1 MNPTIVW
8 IRDGVGFTP
17 AAAASFRRAEADL
30 RRRID
35 VNSSYRNYQVQL
47 DMWRAWNRYRD
58 SGFRPA
64 LHPGHSRAIHP
75 DLSIHCRG
83 CAVDSDDWGRPGF
96 NSFMAGHGW
105 IRTAAGDPTEQHHF
119 EYQSWRDSRAGEGPP
134 PEKKRTTL
142 IVEPEE
148 DDMNPRQIH
157 CVDPRGKVI
166 RALLVPGTGYFV
178 KWTENGA
185 TFANG
190 IARNMDTGSSTLVT
204 VSLFR
209 VFEREAAAQ
218 RPKDALSIELADA
231 DD

>member
-1 MNPTIVW
+1 MNPTIEW

-17 AAAASFRRAEADL
+17 AAAASFRRAEIAL
-30 RRRID
+30 GRRIG
-35 VNSSYRNYQVQL
+35 VNSSYRDYQKQL
-47 DMWRAWNRYRD
+47 GMWKAWNRYRD
-58 SGFRPA
+58 SGFKPS
-64 LHPGHSRAIHP
+64 LYPGHSRAIHP

-83 CAVDSDDWGRPGF
+83 CAVDSNDWTRPGF
-96 NSFMAGHGW
+96 NSFIADHGW

-119 EYQSWRDSRAGEGPP
+119 EYQSWRDRRAGEGPP
-134 PEKKRTTL
+134 AGAAAQSL

-157 CVDPRGKVI
+157 CVDPRGKVL

-178 KWTENGA
+178 KWTETGA
-185 TFANG
+185 TYANG
-190 IARNMDTGSSTLVT
+190 IARNMETGSSTLVT
-204 VSLFR
+204 VSLFQ

-218 RPKDALSIELADA
+218 RPKGALAIEIADA